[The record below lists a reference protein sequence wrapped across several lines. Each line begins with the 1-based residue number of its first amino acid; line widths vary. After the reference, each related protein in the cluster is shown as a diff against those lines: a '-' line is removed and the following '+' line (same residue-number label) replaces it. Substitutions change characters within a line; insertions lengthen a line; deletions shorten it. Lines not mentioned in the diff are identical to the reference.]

1 MHFHL
6 NLISGVSLYAR
17 CQLCGIEKCKCVLS
31 GRIAGTSKASL
42 PLPRFERVCN
52 AETTPVDDDDYGA
65 RGRDPFGIV
74 ISANV
79 YIAYLRLI
87 IMLVSRKK
95 ILFTSISESAERILA
110 TYSPVCRAMPMDKR
124 RKGEIPR
131 LHIARVHIV
140 RSHYET
146 RDDRGFARDRAIK
159 NNDPFPAPLRRNSPQ
174 GWSRAR
180 PERRCTRAMYTRRA
194 I

>member
-95 ILFTSISESAERILA
+95 ILFTSISDKARKEYSRRIRQSAARCRWTKEEKARSRAYTSRACILCVRIMR
-110 TYSPVCRAMPMDKR
+110 RAMTGDS
-124 RKGEIPR
+124 
-131 LHIARVHIV
+131 RVI
-140 RSHYET
+140 
-146 RDDRGFARDRAIK
+146 G
-159 NNDPFPAPLRRNSPQ
+159 Q
-174 GWSRAR
+174 
-180 PERRCTRAMYTRRA
+180 
-194 I
+194 